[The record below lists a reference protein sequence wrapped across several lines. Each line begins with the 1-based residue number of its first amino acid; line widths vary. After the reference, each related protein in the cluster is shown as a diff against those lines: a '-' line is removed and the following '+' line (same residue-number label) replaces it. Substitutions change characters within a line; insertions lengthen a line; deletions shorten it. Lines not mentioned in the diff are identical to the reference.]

1 MEASCCSCQSLHFCV
16 HESCSKYPL
25 NTRKDTTNMAKHSK
39 NGVAAKAAPAPAP
52 ASDIVTSSAPDL
64 AGIVLSEEERAK
76 LSLLESETIRYK
88 IALADADM
96 QVARAEAMRG
106 QIRENATKAAQAYVD
121 AVVASAGEHGIDL
134 NDKTV
139 RWNFDT
145 SKMTFTRQG

>member
-1 MEASCCSCQSLHFCV
+1 
-16 HESCSKYPL
+16 
-25 NTRKDTTNMAKHSK
+25 MAKNSHK
-39 NGVAAKAAPAPAP
+39 NGAAAKAAPAPAP
-52 ASDIVTSSAPDL
+52 TASDIVTSSAPDL

-106 QIRENATKAAQAYVD
+106 QIRENAAKSAQAYVD
-121 AVVASAGEHGIDL
+121 AVVSAAGEHGIDL